1 MQRYISLEEYSVGE
15 VDGHLAV
22 TGPSLD
28 RAADI
33 ANQLKTG
40 KAKLGFV
47 GQRQVLVVPVDLTEW
62 TMAEVGKAIG
72 DVEDEEKR
80 GDLSDQRKEDKAALF
95 AEMGRRVEA
104 VQPSTITSSL
114 IPSCPVCYEQL
125 VPPLQVFSCTNGHLV
140 CSSCKERIGDKCSTC
155 RVEGGGRAT
164 AMEEVIRKLM
174 GNP

>member
-1 MQRYISLEEYSVGE
+1 MQRFISLEEYNVGE

-33 ANQLKTG
+33 ANQLMTG

-47 GQRQVLVVPVDLTEW
+47 GQRQVLVVPVDLAEW
-62 TMAEVGKAIG
+62 TMAEVAKAIG
-72 DVEDEEKR
+72 DVEDEEEM
-80 GDLSDQRKEDKAALF
+80 GDLSDMRKEEKAALY

-104 VQPSTITSSL
+104 VQPSSNSSL
-114 IPSCPVCYEQL
+114 IPSCPVCYVQL

-140 CSSCKERIGDKCSTC
+140 CSSCREKIGEKCATC
-155 RVEGGGRAT
+155 RVEGGGRAI
-164 AMEEVIRKLM
+164 AMEEVIRNLM
-174 GNP
+174 AKP